1 MPFFNTA
8 VGPMSEMSGVPS
20 IVEKIGWSQQEGY
33 AVDMEGTAVGSTPAI
48 SAILSRLPRRAW
60 NFPVFLLAPWGG
72 SGPSTSMR
80 LRCVSGPLVGRS
92 LPPQRSVPAEKRVL
106 ARIGRHAAS
115 QAVPLAY
122 WGGGKPL

>member
-1 MPFFNTA
+1 MAFSDA
-8 VGPMSEMSGVPS
+8 QMSEMSGVPS
-20 IVEKIGWSQQEGY
+20 IVEKIGWAQQEGY

-48 SAILSRLPRRAW
+48 SAILSRLPRRPW

-80 LRCVSGPLVGRS
+80 LRCVSGRLSGCS
-92 LPPQRSVPAEKRVL
+92 LPPRRRVPAQKRDSAPYRL
-106 ARIGRHAAS
+106 RAAS

-122 WGGGKPL
+122 WDGGKSL